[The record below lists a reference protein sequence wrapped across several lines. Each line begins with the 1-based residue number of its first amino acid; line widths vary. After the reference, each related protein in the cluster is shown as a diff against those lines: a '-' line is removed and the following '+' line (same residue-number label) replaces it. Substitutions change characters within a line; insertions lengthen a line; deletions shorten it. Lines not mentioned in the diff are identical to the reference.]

1 LEPRYLA
8 WCLSFYAARIADLAG
23 STTFKE
29 VSKSALKRF
38 CIPFP
43 PILEQR
49 RIVEILDQT
58 DWLRRR
64 RIDSDDKAERILPA
78 LFLEMFGDPA
88 SNPMGWPVK
97 RIGEVCDIVS
107 GSTPKTDRPEYWG
120 GDILWATPKDLS
132 ALKGWSLEHTERTLT
147 EDGLASCSAT
157 IMPEEAVLLSSR
169 APIGLVAVA
178 GVPMCTNQGFKS
190 LVCGSEVDP
199 WYLFGWCKLRKA
211 FLQSLGRGAT
221 FKEISKRVVGSVE
234 LPLPPVQKQRHFGKI
249 VASLMF
255 MDRERNRSARRV
267 AGILDVLLNRAF
279 SGDLTAS
286 LRGRD
291 IEKVVREMEQLD

>member
-1 LEPRYLA
+1 
-8 WCLSFYAARIADLAG
+8 
-23 STTFKE
+23 
-29 VSKSALKRF
+29 
-38 CIPFP
+38 
-43 PILEQR
+43 
-49 RIVEILDQT
+49 
-58 DWLRRR
+58 
-64 RIDSDDKAERILPA
+64 
-78 LFLEMFGDPA
+78 MFGDPA